1 MALNISE
8 SWPNDIVVRA
18 AIASLMS
25 APDSDSDN
33 QPFPALVTMA
43 GQVTNLL
50 MKNKN
55 FLKMNVTPCIYA
67 DVLLPLQIKIKT

>member
-1 MALNISE
+1 
-8 SWPNDIVVRA
+8 V
-18 AIASLMS
+18 S
-25 APDSDSDN
+25 AGGSAN